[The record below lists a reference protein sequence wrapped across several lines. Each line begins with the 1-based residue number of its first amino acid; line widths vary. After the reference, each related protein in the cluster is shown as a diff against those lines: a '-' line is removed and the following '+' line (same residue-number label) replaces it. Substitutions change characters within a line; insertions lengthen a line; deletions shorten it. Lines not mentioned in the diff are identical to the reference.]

1 MAEAVLDAIG
11 EPDYDTRF
19 ASAQWDR
26 VGGSIQSLIFT
37 IKALE
42 ILKTKYPSIVKFIT
56 CAEPL
61 VDYGCA
67 LGDGAAVL
75 SATFQGVPVIG
86 VDISRA
92 AVNRARARWPT
103 LRFQEGDI
111 RHPTIDAHTIWTSHT
126 LEHQADPLATV
137 EALRK
142 KCRLLVAIFP
152 PIPPDDQSEAH
163 KGAVPVNEWL
173 PQAEF
178 PLVHEEFQT
187 RRKDVTRENSSGYY
201 MLEENNVMC
210 VWRGLR

>member
-11 EPDYDTRF
+11 EPDYETRF

-26 VGGSIQSLIFT
+26 VGGSIQSLMFA

-42 ILKTKYPSIVKFIT
+42 LLKTGYPSLAKYVA
-56 CAEPL
+56 CSGPL

-67 LGDGAAVL
+67 LGDGTAVL

-103 LRFQEGDI
+103 LEFREGDI
-111 RHPTIDAHTIWTSHT
+111 RYPDIDAHTIWTSHT
-126 LEHQADPLATV
+126 IEHQADPLATV

-142 KCRLLVAIFP
+142 RCRLLVAVFP
-152 PIPPDDQSEAH
+152 PIPEHDSTDAH
-163 KGAVPVNEWL
+163 KGAVPVAEWL
-173 PQAEF
+173 PKAEH
-178 PLVHEEFQT
+178 PLVYEEFQT
-187 RRKDVTRENSSGYY
+187 RRVDVTSITSKGFS
-201 MLEENNVMC
+201 MMEEDSVLC

>member
-1 MAEAVLDAIG
+1 MAESTLDAIG

-26 VGGSIQSLIFT
+26 VGGSIQSLMFA

-42 ILKTKYPSIVKFIT
+42 TLKLRYPNVMKFIA
-56 CAEPL
+56 CSGPL

-67 LGDGAAVL
+67 LGDGSAVL
-75 SATFQGVPVIG
+75 SATFQGIPVIG

-103 LRFQEGDI
+103 LSFQEGDI
-111 RHPTIDAHTIWTSHT
+111 RTPALDAHTIWTSHT

-142 KCRLLVAIFP
+142 RCRLLVALFP
-152 PIPPDDQSEAH
+152 PIPPDDDSAAH

-173 PQAEF
+173 PDAEH
-178 PLVHEEFQT
+178 PLVYEEFTT
-187 RRKDVTRENSSGYY
+187 RRKDVTQETPKGCY
-201 MLEENNVMC
+201 MMEENNVLC